1 MFQKTYSID
10 IKKFDSKLNTPFNN
24 KAIFFFTNRNDLK
37 GVFPSFLI
45 IDQNQTLIIT
55 SFLSLNFI
63 SPFLKKI
70 QEIEALGFVQPHSS
84 IMINETRFLIF
95 TYSSERNNFFYYLNL
110 DEKYIS
116 LIDGNEFENIVGS
129 FRRIVSFGTTFFK
142 DPSDEF
148 FFIINCKSISKGS
161 AQKSFIDYYKVSLD
175 FTRSLLLYSREIK
188 DNQNVPP
195 HSTRKVNGTL
205 LSSEFNETKLLYRN
219 FEFYALSDLKEKILR
234 DFILENQEVKE
245 ISQSKNT
252 LQTFLEVN
260 GESSFILSA
269 KYSAKY
275 SFTLSKG
282 YIRYF
287 NTKKELKFELPYSK
301 PAHFELGINNFIY
314 LSCHN
319 FFIDENG
326 DNHYDSPAII
336 LKISL
341 SKQKP
346 EIIKEFRDESGYR
359 FTSHQVL
366 NSEEG
371 EFIYT
376 IGHPNRLFIID
387 SKRMTLVKFIDIED
401 KILTSSEDIF
411 RLVSTE
417 RFDKKSITSFCISN
431 NGEYIVFLRNDEII
445 KYNIRLQ
452 CIVYKANISKL
463 FHENTNIFDIDF
475 NYPSFHAQVAK

>member
-1 MFQKTYSID
+1 MFKKSYFID
-10 IKKFDSKLNTPFNN
+10 IKYFHSKLNTPFNN

-55 SFLSLNFI
+55 SYLSPNFKL
-63 SPFLKKI
+63 PFFKEI

-95 TYSSERNNFFYYLNL
+95 TYSTECNNFFYYLNL
-110 DEKYIS
+110 DEKKVN

-129 FRRIVSFGTTFFK
+129 SRKIVSFGTTFFK
-142 DPSDEF
+142 DPSDKS
-148 FFIINCKSISKGS
+148 FFIINCKSMSKGYI
-161 AQKSFIDYYKVSLD
+161 QKSFIDYYKVSLD
-175 FTRSLLLYSREIK
+175 FNRSFLLYSREIK
-188 DNQNVPP
+188 DNENIPP
-195 HSTRKVNGTL
+195 HSTRKVNGTI
-205 LSSEFNETKLLYRN
+205 LSSEFNETRLLYRN
-219 FEFYALSDLKEKILR
+219 FKFYALSDLKKKILR

-245 ISQSKNT
+245 ISQSKNI

-260 GESSFILSA
+260 GESSFILAA
-269 KYSAKY
+269 KYSARY
-275 SFTLSKG
+275 SFRLSEG

-287 NTKKELKFELPYSK
+287 NTKKELKFKLPYSK
-301 PAHFELGINNFIY
+301 PAHFELGIDNFIY

-326 DNHYDSPAII
+326 ENHYDTPAVI

-341 SKQKP
+341 RKKKP
-346 EIIKEFRDESGYR
+346 KIIKEFRDESGYR
-359 FTSHQVL
+359 FTSHQIL

-387 SKRMTLVKFIDIED
+387 SKTMTLVKFIDIED
-401 KILTSSEDIF
+401 KILTSSKDIF

-445 KYNIRLQ
+445 KYNIGLQ
-452 CIVYKANISKL
+452 CIVYKANIFKL
-463 FHENTNIFDIDF
+463 FHENTNIFDRDF